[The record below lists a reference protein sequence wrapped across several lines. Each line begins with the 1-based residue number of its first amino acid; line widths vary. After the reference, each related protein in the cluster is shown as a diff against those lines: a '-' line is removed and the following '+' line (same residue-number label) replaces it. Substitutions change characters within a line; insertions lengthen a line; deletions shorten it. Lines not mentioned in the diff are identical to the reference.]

1 VDSAASPKPPG
12 LVGLKRRAVVGVLIG
27 LAIAGSVAAY
37 RATGFDPSVQGGD
50 AWNYL
55 AAGERLNSGHDLYG
69 LRPGDRDVVIVPP
82 YWTVPLLAPPPIAVI
97 WRPLAAI
104 GPVAMGLWGAAILAA
119 TLASV
124 LYLILYG
131 GLLGL
136 AVVSLLAAP
145 LVLLALSG
153 NVNGLILAAMILAW
167 RFRERPGWVGLLIA
181 FSIWMK
187 LTPAYFLIWLLGA
200 RRIPALV
207 QTGLFVLAIFA
218 LSLWGAGLQA
228 HLDWMRSVPD
238 SHPSP
243 MSLSSLTGLPSV
255 VVAAASAVIVALV
268 ALRGDER
275 LTFSAAAVLSG
286 LAAPALYFQALALL
300 AAVAVPWIEP
310 HGSRRLDRGRPPVG
324 ATS

>member
-1 VDSAASPKPPG
+1 
-12 LVGLKRRAVVGVLIG
+12 
-27 LAIAGSVAAY
+27 
-37 RATGFDPSVQGGD
+37 
-50 AWNYL
+50 
-55 AAGERLNSGHDLYG
+55 
-69 LRPGDRDVVIVPP
+69 
-82 YWTVPLLAPPPIAVI
+82 
-97 WRPLAAI
+97 
-104 GPVAMGLWGAAILAA
+104 MGLWGAVILAA

-136 AVVSLLAAP
+136 AVVSVLAAP

-153 NVNGLILAAMILAW
+153 NVNGLVLAAMILAW
-167 RFRERPGWVGLLIA
+167 RFRERPGWVGVLIA

-187 LTPAYFLIWLLGA
+187 LTPALFLIWLLGA

-207 QTGLFVLAIFA
+207 QTGFFLLAIFA
-218 LSLWGAGLQA
+218 LSLLGAGLQA

-243 MSLSSLTGLPSV
+243 MSLSSLTGLPAV

-268 ALRGDER
+268 ARRGDER

-286 LAAPALYFQALALL
+286 LAVPALYFQALALL
-300 AAVAVPWIEP
+300 AAAAVPWIE
-310 HGSRRLDRGRPPVG
+310 SDATRRTDRGRVRVG
-324 ATS
+324 ASS